1 MNHYT
6 TSIDA
11 NGNKIVKVK
20 PASGR
25 GFSIQTNGNLPQTN
39 RDGVGAWTEGEVREY
54 VRKVGTA
61 SQRAALGILNE
72 STAYQPKTGAS
83 CSCRRG
89 QERDNCA
96 RCEGTGNVIDFA
108 AIRARSLKA

>member
-1 MNHYT
+1 MNNYKT
-6 TSIDA
+6 KMDA
-11 NGNKIVKVK
+11 NGNQIVTVK

-25 GFSIQTNGNLPQTN
+25 GFSIQTNGNLPTTN

-54 VRKVGTA
+54 VRKFGTDR
-61 SQRAALGILNE
+61 QRQIMDCWGYNP
-72 STAYQPKTGAS
+72 YQPKTGAA
-83 CSCRRG
+83 CGCRPG

-108 AIRARSLKA
+108 AIRARSLQA